1 MLEVNGP
8 LQHQLL
14 QGLFIAT
21 TTSAKGPCSRNKHL
35 SCCEEFWHRD
45 KDRVA
50 CAFFACSRL
59 ASGIRR
65 RHYVSM
71 DCDYVIYDVK
81 AEAPSNKYIVI
92 HAGGCDTYTEV
103 IGDWAYNATGYNL
116 FGLRPCVGI
125 DTQTCTLNR
134 SVCVTIHV
142 SWTMPSQPPQLDP
155 ASKLLFL
162 HEFDGLP
169 TYPWAGPCNETTPA
183 YICVYS
189 DDEEDVFDRKFYG
202 ALGSS
207 GVKELLEQLANSEY
221 IPCAVEV
228 IDARNSSLTPGL
240 DNGPS
245 WGKAY
250 ATNRSPHLP
259 CSGLYPQIVTQGWA
273 WEMQGSITA
282 GMKLTILKQQE
293 GGESVYTGVLASF
306 AQAID
311 IVLGE

>member
-1 MLEVNGP
+1 MLE
-8 LQHQLL
+8 
-14 QGLFIAT
+14 GLFIAT

-92 HAGGCDTYTEV
+92 HAGGP
-103 IGDWAYNATGYNL
+103 A
-116 FGLRPCVGI
+116 
-125 DTQTCTLNR
+125 
-134 SVCVTIHV
+134 
-142 SWTMPSQPPQLDP
+142 PSTDP